1 MNTIKKTFKIM
12 LDSNNTASWTGTLYK
27 AVYYIDLNQIITNN
41 EDYSKSYYMYC
52 TFLSESADNTLNS
65 INSTSLYTLHIDM
78 GKGINVYQYRNI
90 KTPSF
95 IIPVQTILN
104 EAAANQPFTSFNL
117 QDFVQRPT
125 FINNMLNVN
134 YITLN
139 LIDAETNSTFV
150 PGATI
155 AEYICCLTFVEC

>member
-1 MNTIKKTFKIM
+1 
-12 LDSNNTASWTGTLYK
+12 
-27 AVYYIDLNQIITNN
+27 
-41 EDYSKSYYMYC
+41 MYC
-52 TFLSESADNTLNS
+52 TFISESGDNTANS

-78 GKGINVYQYRNI
+78 GKGKNVYQYRNV

-125 FINNMLNVN
+125 FINNMINVN
-134 YITLN
+134 YIALN
-139 LIDAETNSTFV
+139 LINAETNSTFV

>member
-1 MNTIKKTFKIM
+1 M
-12 LDSNNTASWTGTLYK
+12 LDSNNTDSWTGTLYK
-27 AVYYIDLNQIITNN
+27 AVYYIDLNHIITNN

-52 TFLSESADNTLNS
+52 TFLSESEDNTANS

>member
-1 MNTIKKTFKIM
+1 M
-12 LDSNNTASWTGTLYK
+12 LDSYNTNSYSGPLYK
-27 AVYYIDLNQIITNN
+27 AIYFIDLNHIITNN
-41 EDYSKSYYMYC
+41 DEYSKSYYMYC
-52 TFLSESADNTLNS
+52 TFLSESADNTLIS

-78 GKGINVYQYRNI
+78 GKGINVYQYKNI

-139 LIDAETNSTFV
+139 LINAETNSTFV

>member
-1 MNTIKKTFKIM
+1 M

-52 TFLSESADNTLNS
+52 TFLSESAGNTLNS

-134 YITLN
+134 YIALN
-139 LIDAETNSTFV
+139 LIEAGNNSTFV
-150 PGATI
+150 PGATV
-155 AEYICCLTFVEC
+155 AKYICCLTFVEC